1 MTIHRKNISAQC
13 GARTGIGPSGDD
25 RHFDIFSNSAES
37 LGRSGTRS
45 SNNSRGALSLP
56 DHSSKALDH
65 SAEHGPR
72 HRLLHG
78 QSRLN
83 PRKHL
88 RILKFGGT
96 SVGNAPAIEQVV
108 EIVRS
113 SSLEFTS
120 VVVVSAMNGVTNN
133 LLEAATASAVA
144 DREKVSLIFK
154 DLHKRHDAAAS
165 ELIHSSG
172 ERNRIG
178 DKMGELLQEGERIC
192 RGIMH
197 LRQLTPQTRDSVL
210 SIGEQLSAFLVAA
223 ALAERGV
230 PSVAIDATEIVVT
243 DEHHGSAEPLMEP
256 TRERCDARINPL
268 LQQGVIPV
276 VTGFI
281 GATLQGAITTLG
293 RGSSDF
299 SATILGAALDAHEV
313 VIWTDVD
320 GVLSA
325 DPSMVPGACSIP
337 EMSYHEAAELA
348 HFGARVMHPKIFIPL
363 QKSGIPLWVRNTFAP
378 ARPGTKITPA
388 GHSCAEVA
396 LAVTVKTDVALVMV
410 GGLSNPVAPDAL
422 QRIFATAAAIQ
433 SEVLL
438 ISQSSSQSEVRF
450 VIPAASA
457 GDTVEALQREFAG
470 EPGQQNL
477 GHITFDPCVTLITL
491 VGQNMSAASG
501 LSARTFR
508 ALARE
513 NISII
518 AIANGSSESNLSFLV
533 ARKDMQAAL
542 VAAHDSFQPNNLNP

>member
-1 MTIHRKNISAQC
+1 MTMHRKNLSTPLGTRPETGS
-13 GARTGIGPSGDD
+13 GAND
-25 RHFDIFSNSAES
+25 RHFDVFSNSTETLS
-37 LGRSGTRS
+37 RPGIRS
-45 SNNSRGALSLP
+45 SKSSRGALSMP
-56 DHSSKALDH
+56 DHSSKAVDH
-65 SAEHGPR
+65 FPEHGFR
-72 HRLLHG
+72 HRLLHSKG
-78 QSRLN
+78 RPN
-83 PRKHL
+83 TRKQL

-96 SVGNAPAIEQVV
+96 SVGDAPSIERVV
-108 EIVRS
+108 EIVRD
-113 SSLEFTS
+113 SSLETTS
-120 VVVVSAMNGVTNN
+120 VVVVSAMNGVTNK
-133 LLEAATASAVA
+133 LLEAAAASAAA

-165 ELIHSSG
+165 ELIHSGG

-178 DKMGELLQEGERIC
+178 DNMGECLQEGERVC
-192 RGIMH
+192 RGVMH
-197 LRQLTPQTRDSVL
+197 VRQLTPQARDLIL
-210 SIGEQLSAFLVAA
+210 SIGERLSALLVAA

-256 TRERCDARINPL
+256 TRERCDVRLRPI
-268 LQQGVIPV
+268 LQLGLVPV

-325 DPSMVPGACSIP
+325 DPRMVPGARPIP
-337 EMSYHEAAELA
+337 QMSYQEAAELA
-348 HFGARVMHPKIFIPL
+348 HFGAKVMHPKIFLPL
-363 QKSGIPLWVRNTFAP
+363 QKSGIPLWVRNTFEP
-378 ARPGTKITPA
+378 ARPGTRITP
-388 GHSCAEVA
+388 GGPTCAEGA
-396 LAVTVKTDVALVMV
+396 LAITAKTDVALVTV
-410 GGLSNPVAPDAL
+410 GGPGNPVAPDSL
-422 QRIFATAAAIQ
+422 QRIFATAASIQ

-457 GDTVEALQREFAG
+457 CDTVEALQREFAG
-470 EPGQQNL
+470 ESGQTNPTP
-477 GHITFDPCVTLITL
+477 ITFDSCVALITL

-501 LSARTFR
+501 LAARTFR
-508 ALARE
+508 ALDRE
-513 NISII
+513 NIRII

-533 ARKDMQAAL
+533 ARKDMQATL
-542 VAAHDSFQPNNLNP
+542 VAAHQAIHPSNPNS